1 MSFLYILFKTHFL
14 IILTTLVF
22 DMFYFCVKIYCVKIH
37 CVKIHC
43 VKIHCVKIHIFIC
56 LCIIYVK
63 KRTDFLS
70 LRNKLQYI

>member
-37 CVKIHC
+37 CVKIH
-43 VKIHCVKIHIFIC
+43 IFIC